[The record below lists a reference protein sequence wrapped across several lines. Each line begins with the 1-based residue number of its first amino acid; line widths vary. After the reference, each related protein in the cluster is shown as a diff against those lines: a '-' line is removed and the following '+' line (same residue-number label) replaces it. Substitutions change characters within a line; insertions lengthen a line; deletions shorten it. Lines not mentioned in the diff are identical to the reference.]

1 MSKALLGIEEI
12 RELLPHRYPIL
23 LVDRILE
30 LDDGS
35 ALAEKLVSV
44 NEPVLQGHFP
54 DRPIFP
60 GVLILEALGQTACVW
75 AKRMRGG
82 FEGLEPVLVGIDSAR
97 FRRPV
102 VPGDVLQLD
111 VRVLRQRG
119 PMFRF
124 EGVAKVDGEL
134 AAESTLLAAFVRWEG
149 SGG

>member
-30 LDDGS
+30 MDDGS
-35 ALAEKLVSV
+35 VLAEKLISV

-60 GVLILEALGQTACVW
+60 GVLVLESLVQTACVW

-82 FEGLEPVLVGIDSAR
+82 FDSLEPMLVGIDGAR

-111 VRVLRQRG
+111 VTVLRERG

-124 EGVAKVDGEL
+124 KGVAKVEGEL
-134 AAESTLLAAFVRWEG
+134 AAESTLLAAFVSREG
-149 SGG
+149 IGG